1 MHAVE
6 AVTDTPLPPLVMTDS
21 VTETGDS
28 QSTLTHVIV
37 LADSVKLN
45 GMGRPDWRSVNVSH
59 LST

>member
-1 MHAVE
+1 MHEVE
-6 AVTDTPLPPLVMTDS
+6 AVTDTPLPPLDS